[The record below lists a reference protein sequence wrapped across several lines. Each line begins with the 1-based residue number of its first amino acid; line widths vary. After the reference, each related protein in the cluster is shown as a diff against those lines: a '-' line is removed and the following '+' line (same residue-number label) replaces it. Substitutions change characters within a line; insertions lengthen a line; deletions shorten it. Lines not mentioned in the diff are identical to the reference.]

1 MAYVT
6 EFLRAQ
12 VLAEFDHLPR
22 QQLPHLL
29 ADYREHVIK
38 HHEHVKRH
46 GTTGATESI
55 AAEQRHLEWI
65 VAVYHGEIARRVEG
79 SKQELLKILNDAA
92 ITYDQRVR
100 DDGVVTPTVEEIL
113 AERAADQAYPAE
125 AARDGLSGSR

>member
-38 HHEHVKRH
+38 HHEHVKRCANAS
-46 GTTGATESI
+46 T
-55 AAEQRHLEWI
+55 EQRHLEYI
-65 VAVYHGEIARRVEG
+65 LAIYHGEIARRIEG
-79 SKQELLKILNDAA
+79 GKQELLKILDTAA
-92 ITYDQRVR
+92 VSYDERVR
-100 DDGVVTPTVEEIL
+100 ADGVVTPTVKEIL
-113 AERAADQAYPAE
+113 AEREADQAYPAE
-125 AARDGLSGSR
+125 AVRDGLSGSR